1 MVPVIMYE
9 MKDRW
14 TDERMD
20 GFATHVDQRFDAV
33 DQRFDAVNQRFDG
46 VDKRLDRVETDMRDL
61 RGEMN
66 SQFDRVNARLDGLQ
80 RTMLQISGGVIA
92 TLLAGFIGL
101 IATQL

>member
-9 MKDRW
+9 MRDRW

-33 DQRFDAVNQRFDG
+33 DQRFDG

-61 RGEMN
+61 RREM
-66 SQFDRVNARLDGLQ
+66 SGQFDRVNARLDGLQ
-80 RTMLQISGGVIA
+80 RTMLQISGGAIA
-92 TLLAGFIGL
+92 TLIAGFIGL
-101 IATQL
+101 AATQL